1 MQTTNSPP
9 GGIVPAMARPNPSW
23 ARNLLGFALANKAYW
38 VVPLVLVS
46 LLLVGVLATSSTA
59 AAPFIY
65 SVH

>member
-1 MQTTNSPP
+1 MS
-9 GGIVPAMARPNPSW
+9 RPNPL
-23 ARNLLGFALANKAYW
+23 RDLLAFALANKVYW

-46 LLLVGVLATSSTA
+46 LILVGVLATSSTA

>member
-1 MQTTNSPP
+1 
-9 GGIVPAMARPNPSW
+9 MARPNPSW
-23 ARNLLGFALANKAYW
+23 ARNLLGFALANKPYW

-46 LLLVGVLATSSTA
+46 LLLVGALATSSTE

>member
-1 MQTTNSPP
+1 MPRSLIQ
-9 GGIVPAMARPNPSW
+9 IVRDVGAFAM
-23 ARNLLGFALANKAYW
+23 ANKAYW

-46 LLLVGVLATSSTA
+46 LLLVGILVTSSTA